1 MKFLVSS
8 SLPTRLSH
16 LSIYSIPQSLELQ
29 SVEWNHSISH
39 WIAHQTQAT
48 VRVFIPH
55 RYRQPMSYIELH
67 RVFEWFIKLLMIVHN
82 AFNVLS
88 LIVTLFYNSYLDYN
102 QLSGTIPSIIGS
114 IASLLELYDQ
124 YNTTQHN
131 AFNLLSLIVTLFCAS
146 DLDVNQLSGTIP
158 SELGSLTKLVNLYE
172 SSCFTNVDNQW
183 ATSNSI
189 EYFEWSI
196 KPLMIVQSAF
206 NLLSLIVTL
215 FYHSYLNNNQLS
227 GTIPSSIGSIASLS
241 VMYDSHFL
249 W

>member
-1 MKFLVSS
+1 
-8 SLPTRLSH
+8 
-16 LSIYSIPQSLELQ
+16 
-29 SVEWNHSISH
+29 
-39 WIAHQTQAT
+39 
-48 VRVFIPH
+48 
-55 RYRQPMSYIELH
+55 
-67 RVFEWFIKLLMIVHN
+67 MIVHN

-172 SSCFTNVDNQW
+172 SSCFTNVDNQ
-183 ATSNSI
+183 
-189 EYFEWSI
+189 
-196 KPLMIVQSAF
+196 
-206 NLLSLIVTL
+206 
-215 FYHSYLNNNQLS
+215 
-227 GTIPSSIGSIASLS
+227 
-241 VMYDSHFL
+241 
-249 W
+249 